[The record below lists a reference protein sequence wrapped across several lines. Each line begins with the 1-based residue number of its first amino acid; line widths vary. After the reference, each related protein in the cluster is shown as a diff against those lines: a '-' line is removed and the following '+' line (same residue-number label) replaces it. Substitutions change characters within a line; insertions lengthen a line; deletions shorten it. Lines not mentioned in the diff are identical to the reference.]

1 VRSLLALMLGL
12 AAATAAADP
21 TGRAIERALVGR
33 DQQSAE
39 FNAQLQGQPRGALE
53 ALHARQLQR
62 LDTSTAPRLERS
74 QMTRE
79 RDAQMLRLPP
89 AASAPRPPER
99 PLPLPGG
106 LPGAVDPVPVQG
118 GGG

>member
-1 VRSLLALMLGL
+1 VRILVLALLALI
-12 AAATAAADP
+12 AARAFADP
-21 TGRAIERALVGR
+21 TERGIQRALVGR
-33 DQQSAE
+33 DQQSADFSARLKGGSIE
-39 FNAQLQGQPRGALE
+39 PLN
-53 ALHARQLQR
+53 ARQLQQ

-89 AASAPRPPER
+89 AARAPRSPEG

-106 LPGAVDPVPVQG
+106 LPGVGDPIPVQG